1 MWIVILLFF
10 LNGVYIYKS
19 AVDEYKNIHA
29 YEEIMEWLS
38 KKEDPVATSNAY
50 LNFLFV
56 NYDKVQFTK
65 SFYDEYTLVSE
76 VMEYID
82 NVRDY
87 DVTIENLIKSIDN
100 RSQFAFFN
108 QTKNSGGSAKN
119 TKEAY
124 LALFDVKPKEGNY
137 FAVEKFMNAGVT
149 DGIHIL
155 IIIAA
160 CSFLLIEEREK
171 GIYQLIKT
179 TKRGRL
185 SFYFWK
191 MGALIG
197 VCLISTIL
205 LYIFSFVLYVTIYG
219 CDSLLLPIQSVPG
232 FLLSPY
238 KISIAEGLIQFAI
251 FKALA
256 FITITVFVMFTCLLP
271 IKASIVYLLNAL
283 AMGISAAMYLGIPR
297 SSKYVILKFV
307 NFFSILD
314 VKNYINSLNYFPFAN
329 REIPLLEFNLFIM
342 AVFFIISALLG
353 ILAYLS
359 YKKTK
364 TIKVDRKKEISLFN
378 MNVLSNEFVRFFL
391 LQGGLLLLLIYI
403 VSAIYSHD
411 FNEVKSETNQ
421 YLKSYVNMLNDM
433 EKEEAALWIDNKLI
447 ELEEL
452 EKEAYKLDLLHQE
465 GTLSDRAY
473 EDGQYIIREQL
484 SIKPIILILKEQS
497 QYIDRI
503 WVKRAI
509 ACDYFYE
516 PLYEDAFG
524 ESGRADRYMNG
535 IIIALFA
542 VILIIP
548 SFAYDN
554 QYNMDRLLLVT
565 KKGTNQLVKSRIF
578 ISFLVSTLLI
588 VLMKIIRIIS
598 LDSRHGI
605 SGLSSHL
612 QSIPWFE
619 TFPFAITVGGFL
631 ILQSVIEIILILFLC
646 LFLIALSMR
655 GKEVVQSLLY
665 GIIFCVCPVVL
676 GLLGFGPA
684 TRYWISPF
692 LVSDTIL
699 MNVRWDAY
707 INLLIVVLLIIFIYI
722 KSRHKWRG
730 SYGITG

>member
-1 MWIVILLFF
+1 
-10 LNGVYIYKS
+10 
-19 AVDEYKNIHA
+19 
-29 YEEIMEWLS
+29 
-38 KKEDPVATSNAY
+38 
-50 LNFLFV
+50 
-56 NYDKVQFTK
+56 
-65 SFYDEYTLVSE
+65 
-76 VMEYID
+76 
-82 NVRDY
+82 
-87 DVTIENLIKSIDN
+87 
-100 RSQFAFFN
+100 
-108 QTKNSGGSAKN
+108 
-119 TKEAY
+119 
-124 LALFDVKPKEGNY
+124 
-137 FAVEKFMNAGVT
+137 
-149 DGIHIL
+149 
-155 IIIAA
+155 
-160 CSFLLIEEREK
+160 
-171 GIYQLIKT
+171 
-179 TKRGRL
+179 
-185 SFYFWK
+185 
-191 MGALIG
+191 
-197 VCLISTIL
+197 
-205 LYIFSFVLYVTIYG
+205 
-219 CDSLLLPIQSVPG
+219 
-232 FLLSPY
+232 
-238 KISIAEGLIQFAI
+238 
-251 FKALA
+251 
-256 FITITVFVMFTCLLP
+256 
-271 IKASIVYLLNAL
+271 
-283 AMGISAAMYLGIPR
+283 
-297 SSKYVILKFV
+297 
-307 NFFSILD
+307 
-314 VKNYINSLNYFPFAN
+314 
-329 REIPLLEFNLFIM
+329 
-342 AVFFIISALLG
+342 
-353 ILAYLS
+353 
-359 YKKTK
+359 
-364 TIKVDRKKEISLFN
+364 

-391 LQGGLLLLLIYI
+391 LQGGLLLLLLYI

-619 TFPFAITVGGFL
+619 TFPFAITVGDFL
-631 ILQSVIEIILILFLC
+631 YF
-646 LFLIALSMR
+646 
-655 GKEVVQSLLY
+655 
-665 GIIFCVCPVVL
+665 
-676 GLLGFGPA
+676 
-684 TRYWISPF
+684 
-692 LVSDTIL
+692 
-699 MNVRWDAY
+699 
-707 INLLIVVLLIIFIYI
+707 NL
-722 KSRHKWRG
+722 
-730 SYGITG
+730 